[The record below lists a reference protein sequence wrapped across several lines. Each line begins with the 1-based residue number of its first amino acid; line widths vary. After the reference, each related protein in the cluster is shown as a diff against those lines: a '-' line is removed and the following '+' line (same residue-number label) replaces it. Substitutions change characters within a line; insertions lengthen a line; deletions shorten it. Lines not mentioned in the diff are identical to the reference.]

1 MLTAASY
8 MMVFLFPIM
17 FVGWKLVKKTKIV
30 KAHEADLVSDL
41 AEIEE
46 YHRNFV
52 EKRETNAFKR
62 VLDTLFG

>member
-1 MLTAASY
+1 
-8 MMVFLFPIM
+8 MVFLFPVL
-17 FVGWKLVKKTKIV
+17 FVGWKLIKKTKII

-52 EKRETNAFKR
+52 EVPETNAFNR
-62 VLDTLFG
+62 ILDKLFG